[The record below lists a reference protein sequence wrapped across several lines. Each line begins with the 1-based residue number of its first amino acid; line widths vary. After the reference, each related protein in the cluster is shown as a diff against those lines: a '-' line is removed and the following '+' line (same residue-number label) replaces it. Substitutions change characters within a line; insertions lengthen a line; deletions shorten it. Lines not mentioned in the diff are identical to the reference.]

1 MLSPFLIRMK
11 YYLLSKAL
19 KLDRFFD
26 SAEEVD
32 SYIWAKT
39 GIRFFSVDFLKAHL
53 EENISYTYFF
63 RGIDI
68 AIYKN
73 TLHTNTNATIVE
85 ANSAQ
90 ENNKEF

>member
-1 MLSPFLIRMK
+1 MK

-39 GIRFFSVDFLKAHL
+39 GTRFFNVDFLKAYL
-53 EENISYTYFF
+53 EENISYTYLF

-73 TLHTNTNATIVE
+73 TISDNADTIVVKE
-85 ANSAQ
+85 NRAQ
-90 ENNKEF
+90 ENEN